1 MPPWVARS
9 VLCLREGVQG
19 RVAAGGRRRGA
30 EVEGVVPHGKREAVV
45 QRTTAGCTDKQ
56 DEFVKH
62 ACGPQWRK
70 SDFTRENKKKKG
82 KKTHTQKEIKK
93 GEGEGEKLLEFE
105 RDGSLSLI
113 IKAF

>member
-1 MPPWVARS
+1 M
-9 VLCLREGVQG
+9 LCLRESVQG

-30 EVEGVVPHGKREAVV
+30 EVEGAVPRGKREAVV
-45 QRTTAGCTDKQ
+45 QRTVAGCRDKQ

-82 KKTHTQKEIKK
+82 KKHTLRKK
-93 GEGEGEKLLEFE
+93 GRKGKGEGEKLLKI
-105 RDGSLSLI
+105 DKTVLGTLDATP
-113 IKAF
+113 KVP

>member
-1 MPPWVARS
+1 M
-9 VLCLREGVQG
+9 LCLREGVQG

-70 SDFTRENKKKKG
+70 SDFTRENKKKG
-82 KKTHTQKEIKK
+82 KKHTPRKK
-93 GEGEGEKLLEFE
+93 GRKGGGGREISFSNLRGME
-105 RDGSLSLI
+105 
-113 IKAF
+113 A

>member
-1 MPPWVARS
+1 M
-9 VLCLREGVQG
+9 LCLRESVQG

-30 EVEGVVPHGKREAVV
+30 EVEGAVPRGKREAVV
-45 QRTTAGCTDKQ
+45 QRTVAGCRDKQ

-82 KKTHTQKEIKK
+82 KKHNPEY
-93 GEGEGEKLLEFE
+93 LLE
-105 RDGSLSLI
+105 GLML
-113 IKAF
+113 KLKLQYYGHLM